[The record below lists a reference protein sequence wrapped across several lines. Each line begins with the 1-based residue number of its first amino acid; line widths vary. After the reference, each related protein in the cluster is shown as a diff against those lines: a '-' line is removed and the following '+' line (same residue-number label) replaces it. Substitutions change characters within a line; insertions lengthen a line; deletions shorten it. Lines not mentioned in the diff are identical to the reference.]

1 MLLTERK
8 KLSLIVKN
16 MLSYHK
22 EMVIILSCNY
32 TSKCNLDQGEAKALE
47 ANGGLRNQSGEA
59 EQSRGVMYGV

>member
-1 MLLTERK
+1 
-8 KLSLIVKN
+8 